1 MYPNHEIGLTNLS
14 NPGRG
19 THSQILAKKVQK
31 SISSDF
37 KNNFLSGLYSLELAG
52 NTVKKMKCH
61 YT

>member
-52 NTVKKMKCH
+52 KGPSI
-61 YT
+61 